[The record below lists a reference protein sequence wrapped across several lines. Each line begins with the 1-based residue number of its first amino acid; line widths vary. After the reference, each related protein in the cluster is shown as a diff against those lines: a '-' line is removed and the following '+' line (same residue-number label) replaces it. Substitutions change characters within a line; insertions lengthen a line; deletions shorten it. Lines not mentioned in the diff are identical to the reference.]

1 MSFSMNCEIVALAP
15 FRREAKKLIKKYPSL
30 QKDLAILASKLTE
43 DPAIG
48 TPLGHRCYKVRLS
61 ISSKGKGKSG
71 GARVITYLKA
81 QPATV
86 FLIAIYD
93 KTDQE
98 AISDRQ
104 IKERLSLLHKN

>member
-1 MSFSMNCEIVALAP
+1 MGCEIIALAP
-15 FRREAKKLIKKYPSL
+15 FRREAKKLIKKFPSL
-30 QKDLAILASKLTE
+30 QEDLAILAGKLAE
-43 DPAIG
+43 NPIMG
-48 TPLGHRCYKVRLS
+48 SPLGHRCYKVRLA

-81 QPATV
+81 QPATI

-93 KTDQE
+93 KADQE

-104 IKERLSLLHKN
+104 IKERLSLLQKGL